1 MLDAAIT
8 NVSGVGPKIAER
20 LKRLNIHTVEDLVY
34 TLPYRYE
41 DRTELL
47 DFQHANFEE
56 PKMYRVQI
64 LEKEIVRYLK
74 KGLKMQN
81 FKISD
86 GISQAELTFF
96 NMPFLDRQLRVGNY
110 YYVYGKPKFFNRK
123 LQFSSPQL
131 FTEKERKEAMR
142 ITPIYPLVEGIQ
154 QKRMQKFIGE
164 ALANFSIP
172 SIVPDYLLARYG
184 LLSEG
189 DALKSI
195 HSPKTME
202 EAHLAYQSLVFSEFL
217 CFQLA
222 LGRFDV
228 KRGSKGFVMKE
239 EGLSD
244 AILDSLP
251 FELTVGQQEAWRD
264 IQEDMASGERMERLV
279 QGDVGS
285 GKTVIAFLA
294 MARCVAS
301 GYQAMMMAPT
311 EILAK
316 QHYDEAFKRFMPLGV
331 KVELLTG
338 STKPAKHREIIE
350 NFNNGA
356 CDILIGTHSLY
367 NEDIHS
373 EHLGLTITDE
383 QHRFG
388 VLQREALQEKQSKSH
403 RLIMTATPIP
413 RSLGIVMY
421 GNTSISS
428 IRSMPKGRKAVET
441 TVIGEDDLEKAYTF
455 IESYLKSGQ
464 QAYIVCPLIE
474 ENPELSLHAAESVYR
489 YLSQKRFKE
498 YSVGLLHGQQSTEE
512 KNAVMEDFADNR
524 HQILVATTVI
534 EVGVNVV
541 NANLLFVFDADRFG
555 LATLHQLR
563 GRVGRGDSQAYCILH
578 SANHSP
584 KTQQRLAIMAASNDG
599 FYIAEEDMKLRG
611 GGDFFGTRQSGMVSF
626 RVGDLFENMDIMRYA
641 KLEADAILKG
651 HHLNV
656 EEQPNLLNGVLAYEK
671 RTLGI

>member
-1 MLDAAIT
+1 MLDADVK
-8 NVSGVGPKIAER
+8 NVAGVGPKIAER
-20 LKRLNIHTVEDLVY
+20 LKRLDIMTVEDLIY
-34 TLPYRYE
+34 TFPYRYE
-41 DRTELL
+41 NRTELV
-47 DFQHANFEE
+47 DFEHASFEE
-56 PKMYRVQI
+56 PKMYRVRI
-64 LEKEIVRYLK
+64 MGKEKVRYLK

-81 FKISD
+81 FNISD
-86 GISQAELTFF
+86 GNSQAELTFF
-96 NMPFLDRQLRVGNY
+96 NMPFLDRQLRVGNDY
-110 YYVYGKPKFFNRK
+110 YIYGKPKFFNRR
-123 LQFSSPQL
+123 LQFTGPKL

-142 ITPIYPLVEGIQ
+142 ISPIYPLVEGIQ
-154 QKRMQKFIGE
+154 QGRMQKLISE
-164 ALANFSIP
+164 ALASFEIP
-172 SIVPDYLLARYG
+172 KIIPDYLLKRYG
-184 LLSEG
+184 LLSEEM
-189 DALKSI
+189 ALKSI
-195 HSPKTME
+195 HGPKTME
-202 EAHLAYQSLVFSEFL
+202 EARLARQSLIFSEFL

-222 LGRFDV
+222 LGRFDE
-228 KRGSKGFVMKE
+228 KRGVEGFSMKE
-239 EGLSD
+239 DGLSD
-244 AILDSLP
+244 HILKNLP
-251 FELTVGQQEAWRD
+251 FELTEGQREAWDD
-264 IQEDMASGERMERLV
+264 IKKDMASHERMERLV

-316 QHYDEAFKRFMPLGV
+316 QHYHDAFERFMPLGV

-350 NFNNGA
+350 NFNNGS

-367 NEDIHS
+367 NEDIQS
-373 EHLGLTITDE
+373 DHLGLTITDE

-388 VLQREALQEKQSKSH
+388 VMQREALQEKQSKSD

-428 IRSMPKGRKAVET
+428 IRTMPKGRKAVET
-441 TVIGEDDLEKAYTF
+441 TVIGDEALEKAYCF
-455 IESYLKSGQ
+455 IESYLKNGQ
-464 QAYIVCPLIE
+464 QVYIVCPLIE

-489 YLSQKRFKE
+489 YFSTERFKN
-498 YSVGLLHGQQSTEE
+498 YSVGLLHGQQSPDE
-512 KNAVMEDFADNR
+512 KNEVMEAFESNR
-524 HQILVATTVI
+524 HQILVSTTVI
-534 EVGVNVV
+534 EVGVNVI
-541 NANLLFVFDADRFG
+541 NANLLFVYDADRFG

-578 SANHSP
+578 SANQST
-584 KTQQRLAIMAASNDG
+584 KTQQRLGIMAASNDG

-626 RVGDLFENMDIMRYA
+626 RIGDLFENMDIMRYA
-641 KLEADAILKG
+641 KIESDAILKG
-651 HHLNV
+651 GHLND
-656 EEQPNLLNGVLAYEK
+656 EEEPDLLKGVLAYEK

>member
-1 MLDAAIT
+1 MLDADVK

-20 LKRLNIHTVEDLVY
+20 LKRLDIHTVEDLLY
-34 TLPYRYE
+34 TFPYRYE
-41 DRTELL
+41 NRTELV
-47 DFQHANFEE
+47 DFEHASFEE
-56 PKMYRVQI
+56 PKMYRVRI
-64 LEKEIVRYLK
+64 IGKEKVRYLK

-86 GISQAELTFF
+86 GNSQAELTFF
-96 NMPFLDRQLRVGNY
+96 NMPFLDKQLRVGNDY
-110 YYVYGKPKFFNRK
+110 YIYGKPKFFNRK
-123 LQFSSPQL
+123 LQFTGPKL

-142 ITPIYPLVEGIQ
+142 ISPIYPLVEGVQ
-154 QKRMQKFIGE
+154 QGRMQKLMSE
-164 ALANFSIP
+164 ALASFEISKI
-172 SIVPDYLLARYG
+172 IPDYLLKRYG
-184 LLSEG
+184 LLSEKE
-189 DALKSI
+189 ALKSI
-195 HSPKTME
+195 HRPKTMDE
-202 EAHLAYQSLVFSEFL
+202 VLLARQSLIFSEFL

-222 LGRFDV
+222 LGRFDE
-228 KRGSKGFVMKE
+228 KRGAEGFSMKE
-239 EGLSD
+239 ESLSD
-244 AILDSLP
+244 QILENLP
-251 FELTVGQQEAWRD
+251 FELTEGQREAWED
-264 IQEDMASGERMERLV
+264 IKKDMASDERMERLV

-316 QHYDEAFKRFMPLGV
+316 QHYADAFERFMPMGV

-350 NFNNGA
+350 NFNNGS

-367 NEDIHS
+367 NEDIQS
-373 EHLGLTITDE
+373 DHLGLTITDE

-388 VLQREALQEKQSKSH
+388 VMQREALQEKQSKSD

-428 IRSMPKGRKAVET
+428 IRTMPKGRKAVET
-441 TVIGEDDLEKAYTF
+441 TLIGDEDLEKAYGF

-464 QAYIVCPLIE
+464 QVYIVCPLIE

-489 YLSQKRFKE
+489 YFSTERFKD
-498 YSVGLLHGQQSTEE
+498 YSVGLLHGQKSPEE
-512 KNAVMEDFADNR
+512 KNEVMEAFEANR
-524 HQILVATTVI
+524 HQILVSTTVI

-578 SANHSP
+578 SANQSI
-584 KTQQRLAIMAASNDG
+584 KTQQRLGIMAASNDG

-626 RVGDLFENMDIMRYA
+626 RIGDLFENMDIMRYA
-641 KLEADAILKG
+641 KIEADAILKG
-651 HHLNV
+651 EHLNA
-656 EEQPNLLNGVLAYEK
+656 EEQPDLLNGVLAYEK

>member
-1 MLDAAIT
+1 MLDADVK
-8 NVSGVGPKIAER
+8 NVVGVGPKIAER
-20 LKRLNIHTVEDLVY
+20 LKRLDIMTVEDLIY
-34 TLPYRYE
+34 TFPYRYE
-41 DRTELL
+41 NRTELV
-47 DFQHANFEE
+47 DFEHASFEE
-56 PKMYRVQI
+56 PKMYRVRI
-64 LEKEIVRYLK
+64 MGKEKVRYLK

-81 FKISD
+81 FNISD
-86 GISQAELTFF
+86 GKSQAELTFF
-96 NMPFLDRQLRVGNY
+96 NMPFLDRQLRVGNDY
-110 YYVYGKPKFFNRK
+110 YIYGKPKFFNRK
-123 LQFSSPQL
+123 LQFTGPKL

-142 ITPIYPLVEGIQ
+142 ISPIYPLVEGIQ
-154 QKRMQKFIGE
+154 QGRMQKLISE
-164 ALANFSIP
+164 ALASFEIP
-172 SIVPDYLLARYG
+172 KIIPDYLLKRYG
-184 LLSEG
+184 LLSEEV
-189 DALKSI
+189 ALKSI
-195 HSPKTME
+195 HGPKTME
-202 EAHLAYQSLVFSEFL
+202 EALLARQSLIFSEFL

-222 LGRFDV
+222 LGRFDE
-228 KRGSKGFVMKE
+228 KRGVEGFSMKE
-239 EGLSD
+239 DGLSD
-244 AILDSLP
+244 HILKNLP
-251 FELTVGQQEAWRD
+251 FELTEGQREAWED
-264 IQEDMASGERMERLV
+264 IKRDMASHERMERLV

-316 QHYDEAFKRFMPLGV
+316 QHYADAFERFMPMGV

-350 NFNNGA
+350 NFNNGS

-373 EHLGLTITDE
+373 DHLGLTITDE

-388 VLQREALQEKQSKSH
+388 VMQREALQEKQSKSD

-428 IRSMPKGRKAVET
+428 IRTMPKGRKVVET
-441 TVIGEDDLEKAYTF
+441 TVIGDEALEKAYGF

-464 QAYIVCPLIE
+464 QVYIVCPLIE

-489 YLSQKRFKE
+489 YFSTERFKD
-498 YSVGLLHGQQSTEE
+498 YSVGLLHGQKSPEE
-512 KNAVMEDFADNR
+512 KNEVMEVFEANR
-524 HQILVATTVI
+524 HQILVSTTVI

-578 SANHSP
+578 SANQST
-584 KTQQRLAIMAASNDG
+584 KTQQRLGIMAASNDG

-626 RVGDLFENMDIMRYA
+626 RIGDLFENMDIMRYA
-641 KLEADAILKG
+641 KIEADAILNG
-651 HHLNV
+651 GHLND
-656 EEQPNLLNGVLAYEK
+656 EEEPDLLKGVLAYEK

>member
-1 MLDAAIT
+1 MLDADVK
-8 NVSGVGPKIAER
+8 NVAGVGPKIAER
-20 LKRLNIHTVEDLVY
+20 LKRLDIMTVEDLIY
-34 TLPYRYE
+34 TFPYRYE
-41 DRTELL
+41 NRTELV
-47 DFQHANFEE
+47 DFEHASFEE
-56 PKMYRVQI
+56 PKMYRVRI
-64 LEKEIVRYLK
+64 MGKEKVRYLK

-81 FKISD
+81 FNISD
-86 GISQAELTFF
+86 GKSQAELTFF
-96 NMPFLDRQLRVGNY
+96 NMPFLDRQLRVGNDY
-110 YYVYGKPKFFNRK
+110 YIYGKPKFFNRR
-123 LQFSSPQL
+123 LQFTGPKL

-142 ITPIYPLVEGIQ
+142 ISPIYPLVEGIQ
-154 QKRMQKFIGE
+154 QGRMQKLISE
-164 ALANFSIP
+164 ALASFEIP
-172 SIVPDYLLARYG
+172 KIIPDYLLKRYG
-184 LLSEG
+184 LLSEEV
-189 DALKSI
+189 ALKSI
-195 HSPKTME
+195 HGPKTME
-202 EAHLAYQSLVFSEFL
+202 EALLARQSLIFSEFL

-222 LGRFDV
+222 LGRFDE
-228 KRGSKGFVMKE
+228 KRGVEGFSMKE
-239 EGLSD
+239 DRLSD
-244 AILDSLP
+244 HILKNLP
-251 FELTVGQQEAWRD
+251 FELTEGQREAWED
-264 IQEDMASGERMERLV
+264 IKRDMASGERMERLV

-316 QHYDEAFKRFMPLGV
+316 QHYHDAFERFMPLGV

-338 STKPAKHREIIE
+338 STKLAKHREIIE
-350 NFNNGA
+350 NFNNGS

-367 NEDIHS
+367 NEDIQS
-373 EHLGLTITDE
+373 DHLGLTITDE

-388 VLQREALQEKQSKSH
+388 VMQREALQEKQSKSD

-428 IRSMPKGRKAVET
+428 IRTMPKGRKAVET
-441 TVIGEDDLEKAYTF
+441 TVIGDEALEKAYGF

-464 QAYIVCPLIE
+464 QVYIVCPLIE

-489 YLSQKRFKE
+489 YFSTERFKN
-498 YSVGLLHGQQSTEE
+498 YSVGLLHGQQSPDE
-512 KNAVMEDFADNR
+512 KNEVMEAFESNR
-524 HQILVATTVI
+524 HQILVSTTVI
-534 EVGVNVV
+534 EVGVNVI
-541 NANLLFVFDADRFG
+541 NANLLFVYDADRFG

-578 SANHSP
+578 SANQST
-584 KTQQRLAIMAASNDG
+584 KTQQRLGIMAASNDG

-626 RVGDLFENMDIMRYA
+626 RIGDLFENMDIMRYA
-641 KLEADAILKG
+641 KIEADAILKG
-651 HHLNV
+651 GHLND
-656 EEQPNLLNGVLAYEK
+656 EEEPDLLKGVLAYEK